1 MARPTWTLPLQNRA
15 ANDDKVATGEALPK
29 HVDSGCV
36 WLGPGGGRGMALA
49 VVEGFGA
56 MVKGL
61 WKCRN
66 ACRAGA
72 EADLLL
78 ESGRYRPAL
87 AAAAN
92 SAGYLGEWG

>member
-36 WLGPGGGRGMALA
+36 WLGPGGGRGIWGYG
-49 VVEGFGA
+49 E
-56 MVKGL
+56 GL

-66 ACRAGA
+66 AGRAGA